1 MQLRMRS
8 LLCLLLVGCR
18 FLGFVML
25 AGRVRQPGFTAQ
37 NFAMTQQ
44 FHQDNGGTLDT
55 ILIVLGEFGRSLL
68 VFIVLELVIWLGLRR
83 QWREIV
89 TLLAVVGGAFALN
102 EVVRHALAAP
112 RLPLHAPFVPMRDT
126 GQSY

>member
-1 MQLRMRS
+1 M
-8 LLCLLLVGCR
+8 
-18 FLGFVML
+18 
-25 AGRVRQPGFTAQ
+25 
-37 NFAMTQQ
+37 
-44 FHQDNGGTLDT
+44 
-55 ILIVLGEFGRSLL
+55 
-68 VFIVLELVIWLGLRR
+68 FIVLELVMWLGLRR

-112 RLPLHAPFVPMRDT
+112 RLPLHAPFVPIRDT